1 MTSEEFN
8 QKYKD
13 FLEEDHYGLAIDNDD
28 FINWLDDKF
37 QKFIK
42 KPNFNYSQIKAKFGM
57 GRFYC
62 EGLTSEEVIEV
73 ENKITE
79 LCKK

>member
-13 FLEEDHYGLAIDNDD
+13 FLEEGYYGLAIGNDD
-28 FINWLDDKF
+28 FTNWLDDKF

-42 KPNFNYSQIKAKFGM
+42 NPNFSYSQIKAKFGM

-62 EGLTSEEVIEV
+62 EGLSIEEIKEV

-79 LCKK
+79 LCKN